1 MRTKFIAGNWKMNM
15 DKAGAIE
22 LAKSLVAQL
31 KDVKNTFMIAPP
43 FVYLDAVAQIVK
55 DTNIL
60 LGAQNVAVSENGAHT
75 GEVSAAMLKDIGVK
89 SVILGHSERR
99 DELYENN
106 RIVNKKV
113 LAALSHDL
121 DVVLCIGERYSHKI
135 VGVTENVCRL
145 QIEEGLAG
153 VSAEQMKHVVIAYEP
168 IWAIGTGVTP
178 TPEEAN
184 VIHASIRKTLAKI
197 FGQSTADETK
207 ILYGGSMN
215 AKNAEAL
222 LAQPEIDGG
231 LIGGASLKADTF
243 VPICKF
249 SV

>member
-15 DKAGAIE
+15 DRAGAVD
-22 LAKSLVAQL
+22 LAKALVEQL
-31 KDVKNTFMIAPP
+31 KDVNNTFMFAPP
-43 FVYLDAVAQIVK
+43 FVYLDAVAPIIK
-55 DTNIL
+55 GSNII

-75 GEVSAAMLKDIGVK
+75 GEVSAEMLKDVGVQ

-113 LAALSHDL
+113 HAALNHGL
-121 DVVLCIGERYSHKI
+121 KVVLCIGERYSHKI

-145 QIEEGLAG
+145 QIEEGLAN
-153 VSAEQMKHVVIAYEP
+153 VSPEQMKDVVIAYEP

-184 VIHASIRKTLAKI
+184 SIHASIRKTLAKI
-197 FGQSTADETK
+197 FDQSIADETK

-231 LIGGASLKADTF
+231 LIGGASLKAETF
-243 VPICKF
+243 VPICKY

>member
-15 DKAGAIE
+15 NRAGAVE
-22 LAKSLVAQL
+22 LATALVEQL
-31 KDVKNTFMIAPP
+31 KSVNNTFMIAPP
-43 FVYLDAVAQIVK
+43 LVYLDCVAPIVK
-55 DTNIL
+55 GSNIL

-75 GEVSAAMLKDIGVK
+75 GEVSAEMLKDIGVQ

-106 RIVNKKV
+106 RIVNQKV
-113 LAALSHDL
+113 HAALNHGL
-121 DVVLCIGERYSHKI
+121 NVVLCIGERYSHKI
-135 VGVTENVCRL
+135 VGVTESVCRI
-145 QIEEGLAG
+145 QIEEGLSG
-153 VSAEQMKHVVIAYEP
+153 VSPEQMKNVVIAYEP

-184 VIHASIRKTLAKI
+184 EIHASTRATLAKI
-197 FGQSTADETK
+197 FSQQVADETK

-231 LIGGASLKADTF
+231 LIGGASLKAETF
-243 VPICKF
+243 VPICKY